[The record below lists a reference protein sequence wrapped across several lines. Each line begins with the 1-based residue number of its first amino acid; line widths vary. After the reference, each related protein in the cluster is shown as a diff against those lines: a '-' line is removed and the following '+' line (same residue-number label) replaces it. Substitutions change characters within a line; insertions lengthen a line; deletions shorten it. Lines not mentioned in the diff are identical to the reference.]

1 MLVFGK
7 VCQFRCLGPATHD
20 RQHGVDCERWNVSE
34 APSGKGWNRSIIKMK
49 GMLMSESRRKVWNV
63 LALALQPCVYI
74 CLGVWIF
81 LLSTICSSP
90 LAPEAATGHVIS
102 YNCHGTLVFISRT
115 QNILLYGL
123 IPALVL
129 AGVCGR
135 AVRKRAGPPKG
146 ER

>member
-1 MLVFGK
+1 M
-7 VCQFRCLGPATHD
+7 
-20 RQHGVDCERWNVSE
+20 N
-34 APSGKGWNRSIIKMK
+34 
-49 GMLMSESRRKVWNV
+49 GMLMGEPRRNVWNV
-63 LALALQPCVYI
+63 LALALQACAYI

-90 LAPEAATGHVIS
+90 LAPDAAAGHVIS

-123 IPALVL
+123 IPALVV
-129 AGVCGR
+129 AGVCGM
-135 AVRKRAGPPKG
+135 AARKRAGPPKG